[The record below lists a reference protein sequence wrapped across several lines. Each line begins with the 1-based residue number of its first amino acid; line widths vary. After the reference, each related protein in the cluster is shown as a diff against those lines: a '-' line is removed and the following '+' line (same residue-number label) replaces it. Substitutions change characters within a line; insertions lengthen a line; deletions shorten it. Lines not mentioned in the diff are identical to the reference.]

1 MLHSFGPSDT
11 ALFKGVGRTTA
22 IVKLRYCARNGAGRN
37 NKVMT
42 HMVSSALASCQS
54 LILRAASAIGILVA
68 VSAAT
73 PAIANSA
80 AASSDTFRI
89 SPEDLKANQTALG
102 VSDPEFRALNDSW
115 GRINGTVHKVEVAVP
130 SINPVEIM
138 KFSSGYGYRNAPIRG
153 ASRNHKGLDIPGP
166 VGTPI
171 FATADGTIGRAEWVG
186 GYGKFVE
193 INHGN
198 AVQTRYGHLSAMNVT
213 PANASARATFWA
225 IWAQLA
231 APPEAI
237 CIMKCVSLVKRSTR
251 LLSWPRRSQTRVAQN
266 SCLPQKLLIAK
277 LLAVLLKVSK
287 RTV

>member
-1 MLHSFGPSDT
+1 
-11 ALFKGVGRTTA
+11 
-22 IVKLRYCARNGAGRN
+22 
-37 NKVMT
+37 
-42 HMVSSALASCQS
+42 MVSSALATRQS
-54 LILRAASAIGILVA
+54 LILKAASALGILVA

-73 PAIANSA
+73 PAFANSA

-115 GRINGTVHKVEVAVP
+115 GRINGTATKNEVAVP

-138 KFSSGYGYRNAPIRG
+138 KFSSGYGYRAAPTKG

-171 FATADGTIGRAEWVG
+171 YATADGTIGRAEWVG

-213 PANASARATFWA
+213 PGQRIRKGDVLGYMGSTGRSTGSHLHYEVRIAGEA
-225 IWAQLA
+225 INPIAFLSPLKSDPSGAKILLA
-231 APPEAI
+231 AKTTDSKAI
-237 CIMKCVSLVKRSTR
+237 GG
-251 LLSWPRRSQTRVAQN
+251 PAEGE
-266 SCLPQKLLIAK
+266 
-277 LLAVLLKVSK
+277 
-287 RTV
+287 